1 MPRKSL
7 KPNERRPLPP
17 PDYKYNS
24 VLVAR
29 FINKINYRGK
39 KSLSERIVYSAFDLI
54 KEKTGEDPLK
64 VFTQAIENARP
75 LLEVKPRRVGGA
87 TYQVPVEVPV
97 LRGTTLAMRWIIETA
112 RNRGS
117 KNFYERLCE
126 EIISAY
132 KKEGS
137 VIKKREEVHKM
148 AEANRAFAHY
158 RW

>member
-1 MPRKSL
+1 MPRRAL

-17 PDYKYNS
+17 PDVRYNS
-24 VLVAR
+24 VLVSR

-39 KSLSERIVYSAFDLI
+39 KSLAERIVYKAFDMI
-54 KEKTGEDPLK
+54 KEKSGEDPVK
-64 VFTQAIENARP
+64 VFAQAIENARP

-87 TYQVPVEVPV
+87 TYQVPVEVPNM
-97 LRGTTLAMRWIIETA
+97 RSTTLAMKWIIEAA

-117 KNFYERLCE
+117 KQFYERLCE
-126 EIISAY
+126 EILLAY

-137 VIKKREEVHKM
+137 VIKKREDIHKM

>member
-1 MPRKSL
+1 MPRKAL
-7 KPNERRPLPP
+7 KPNERRPLPA
-17 PDYKYNS
+17 PDIRYNS
-24 VLVAR
+24 ILVSR
-29 FINKINYRGK
+29 LINKINYRGK
-39 KSLSERIVYSAFDLI
+39 KSLSERIVYSAFDMI
-54 KEKTGEDPLK
+54 KEKTGEDPVK

-87 TYQVPVEVPV
+87 TYQVPVEVPN
-97 LRGTTLAMRWIIETA
+97 LRSTTLAMRWIIEAA

-117 KNFYERLCE
+117 KQFYERLCE
-126 EIISAY
+126 EILLAY

-137 VIKKREEVHKM
+137 VIKKREDVHKM